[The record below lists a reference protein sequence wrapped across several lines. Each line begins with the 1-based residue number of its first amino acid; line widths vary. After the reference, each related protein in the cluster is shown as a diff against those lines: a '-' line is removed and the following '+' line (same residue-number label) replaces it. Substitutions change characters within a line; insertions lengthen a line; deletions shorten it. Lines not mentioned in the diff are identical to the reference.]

1 MIAVAEAP
9 TSLGGLGGEPTL
21 DDLIVEIWEGLTAHS
36 PVACPVCGGEM
47 RPQYSAHPRPVGGRC
62 LDCGAYLR

>member
-62 LDCGAYLR
+62 LDCGAHLR